1 MVVWDKG
8 LADSYHAGLSLLV
21 AGGLR
26 SSGNLEKWRR
36 EREVSSCEQEKKR
49 QTEISDSREQD
60 WVGKAEIEVFFA
72 H

>member
-1 MVVWDKG
+1 M
-8 LADSYHAGLSLLV
+8 ADSYHAGLSHLV
-21 AGGLR
+21 AVGLR

-36 EREVSSCEQEKKR
+36 ECEVSSCQQEKKR
-49 QTEISDSREQD
+49 QTEISDSVEQD